1 MSIRDVI
8 LAAILLSST
17 CVASAKADVPNV
29 ATDIAPVHSLV
40 AQVME
45 GLGAPG
51 QVVRPGASPHG
62 YAMRPSEARI
72 LQEAD
77 VVFWIGPQLTPWL
90 GGAIAN
96 LAPQAP
102 VTALLDARGTT
113 LLEFR
118 TGVQFAADD
127 HEHEHESGRGDQE
140 SAQYDPHAWLDPQNA
155 SVWLGVIADELG
167 RIDPENAETYAANA
181 KASQLRIAAAEAEIG
196 EILAPAKALQFVVFH
211 DAYHY
216 FESRFG
222 LSAAAAIAAG
232 DASDPGP
239 ARIEEVRQTMHDLN
253 VACVFSEPEFNP
265 AFVATVIEGTS
276 AKAGLIDP
284 LGAGIEAGPGFY
296 SALLRSVADELV
308 KCVD

>member
-8 LAAILLSST
+8 LAAALLSST
-17 CVASAKADVPNV
+17 CIATAQADVPTV

-45 GLGAPG
+45 GLGTPG

-62 YAMRPSEARI
+62 YAMRPSEARV

-90 GGAIAN
+90 GGALAN
-96 LAPQAP
+96 LAPEAS
-102 VTALLDARGTT
+102 VSALLEAPGTT

-118 TGVQFAADD
+118 TGVRFAADD
-127 HEHEHESGRGDQE
+127 HKHEGGHGDQE
-140 SAQYDPHAWLDPQNA
+140 GVHYDPHAWLDPRNA
-155 SVWLGVIADELG
+155 SVWLGVIADELS

-181 KASQLRIAAAEAEIG
+181 EAGQLRIAAAEAEIAD
-196 EILAPAKALQFVVFH
+196 IVAPVKALQFVVFH
-211 DAYHY
+211 DAYYY
-216 FESRFG
+216 FENRFG

-239 ARIEEVRQTMHDLN
+239 ARIEEVRQTMLDLN

-265 AFVATVIEGTS
+265 AFVATVIEGTG

-284 LGAGIEAGPGFY
+284 LGVGIETGPGFY
-296 SALLRSVADELV
+296 SALLRSVAIELA